1 MEGVHFMNCRRG
13 VEVHFNLALEGVF
26 RTMFEVQRFKGP
38 YFPAHGRKSVN
49 KSSPGMTPYTCSYM

>member
-26 RTMFEVQRFKGP
+26 RTMSEVQGSKVLISLHMDKNLSIR
-38 YFPAHGRKSVN
+38 VVLE
-49 KSSPGMTPYTCSYM
+49 

>member
-26 RTMFEVQRFKGP
+26 RTMFEVQRFKGSKVLISL
-38 YFPAHGRKSVN
+38 HMDENLSIRVVLE
-49 KSSPGMTPYTCSYM
+49 